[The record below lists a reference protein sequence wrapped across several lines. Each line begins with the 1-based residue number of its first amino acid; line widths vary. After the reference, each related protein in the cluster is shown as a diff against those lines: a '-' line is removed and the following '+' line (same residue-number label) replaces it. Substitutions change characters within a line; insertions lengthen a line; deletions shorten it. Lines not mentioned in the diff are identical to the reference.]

1 MRVFLCEKPSQA
13 RDIAAVLGANQK
25 GDGCLLGQEVA
36 VTWCFGHLMEMAAP
50 EAYDP
55 AYKRWSLDTLPI
67 LPAEWKIEV
76 KKDGAKQFRAIRT
89 LIKQASEVVVATDAD
104 REGETIGR
112 EILDAVNWRGRVLRL
127 WLSALDPASIR
138 KALGALLPGEKTAP
152 LYLAGLGRARADWL
166 VGMNLTRAFTL
177 LGTEGGADG
186 VRSVGRVQTPTL
198 RLVVERDSEIE
209 QFVPRAYWDI
219 TAHCTPPGSNS
230 VFKARWKPANV
241 PMDTEGRCTS
251 EPAARTVAQRIAG
264 RNGRVALAETKRLS
278 EPPPLPFD
286 LSGLQQECSR
296 RFGMGAQETLDS
308 AQRLYEQ
315 WKATTYPRTDCPYLP
330 ESQLAESIAVM
341 AAVAGSDPTAMSA
354 FVRAADP
361 ARRSRA
367 WDDRKITAHHAI
379 IPTAVRVKPEEMNEA
394 DRRVYDLIRRR
405 YVAQFHPAYEFNLT
419 RIELLIEGEH
429 LHVTGRVPVV
439 MGWRVVIAEAP
450 DDEADDERAS
460 LPPLKHG
467 DAVLCAK
474 AEVERK
480 QTQPPARHTEGT
492 LIQAMKSVGRQVQD
506 AKLRQVLKET
516 SGIGTEATRAAIIE
530 TLLARGYIERQGKKK
545 LLVSTLKGRVLIA
558 AVPDSVKDAA
568 TTAVW
573 EQALDD
579 IAQGKAGLDEF
590 LAKQRAGLR
599 ELMAEI
605 KAHTPAKAT
614 GGARA
619 SQPER
624 SSPSLRRSPAA
635 RHQAPATAASG
646 RAQRCPS
653 CKTGTLVQKTARKGS
668 RAGQLFWA
676 CNGWP
681 KCSYVKND

>member
-13 RDIAAVLGANQK
+13 RDIAAVLGASQK
-25 GDGCLLGQEVA
+25 GDGCLLGQQVA
-36 VTWCFGHLMEMAAP
+36 VTWCYGHLLEMAPP

-55 AYKRWSLDTLPI
+55 AWKRWSLDTLPI
-67 LPAEWKIEV
+67 LPGEWKTEV
-76 KKDGAKQFRAIRT
+76 KKEGAKQFRAIRS
-89 LIKQASEVVVATDAD
+89 LLKQANEVVVATDAD

-112 EILDAVNWRGRVLRL
+112 EVLEALNWRGRVLRL

-138 KALGALLPGEKTAP
+138 KALGQLLPGEKTAP

-177 LGTEGGADG
+177 LGTEGGGEG

-198 RLVVERDSEIE
+198 RLVVERDREIE
-209 QFVPRAYWDI
+209 HFVPQIYWDV
-219 TAHCTPPGSNS
+219 TAHCTPPASS
-230 VFKARWKPANV
+230 TFFKARWQPANAPV
-241 PMDTEGRCTS
+241 DSEGRCTS

-264 RNGRVALAETKRLS
+264 RRGLVVLAETKRLS

-315 WKATTYPRTDCPYLP
+315 WKATTYPRTDSGHLP
-330 ESQLAESIAVM
+330 ESQLVESVPVLAAIA
-341 AAVAGSDPTAMSA
+341 ASDPETMGSL
-354 FVRAADP
+354 VRTADP
-361 ARRSRA
+361 KRRSRA

-379 IPTAVRVKPEEMNEA
+379 IPTAARVKPQDMNDA

-405 YVAQFHPAYEFNLT
+405 YVAQFYPAYEFDRT
-419 RIELLIEGEH
+419 RIELLIEGER
-429 LHVTGRVPVV
+429 LQATGRVPIVI
-439 MGWRVVIAEAP
+439 GWHAVIGDSAEEDAK
-450 DDEADDERAS
+450 DDRAD
-460 LPPLKHG
+460 LPPLKQG
-467 DAVLCAK
+467 DAVLCSK

-492 LIQAMKSVGRQVQD
+492 LIQAMKSVGRQMQD

-516 SGIGTEATRAAIIE
+516 SGIGTEATRAAVIE
-530 TLLARGYIERQGKKK
+530 TLLARSYIERQGKKK
-545 LLVSTLKGRVLIA
+545 QLVSTPKGRALIA
-558 AVPDSVKDAA
+558 AVPESVKDAA

-579 IAQGKAGLDEF
+579 IAQGNAGLDEF
-590 LAKQRAGLR
+590 LAKQRVWLTT
-599 ELMAEI
+599 LLVEI
-605 KAHTPAKAT
+605 KSRTPANAT
-614 GGARA
+614 GVAHA
-619 SQPER
+619 Q
-624 SSPSLRRSPAA
+624 SPSRSAVA
-635 RHQAPATAASG
+635 KRQAPATAPSVE
-646 RAQRCPS
+646 AQRCPR

-676 CNGWP
+676 CDGWP
-681 KCSYVKND
+681 KCNFAQRG